1 MFSSYVLGDTFCL
14 HDLDGDVFGE
24 TFTMNEID
32 GYPRS
37 KDSEE
42 DCYNAWQYWDDNS
55 MFADWLEWRF
65 EEDGYVM
72 WDNNPQDGTF
82 VWIKDY
88 EQCVVLH
95 SDSELPTDVVATFD
109 RDSLYETEYAEGIVR
124 DGVFYAT
131 VIAREL
137 D

>member
-1 MFSSYVLGDTFCL
+1 MFSSYVLGNMFCL

-24 TFTMNEID
+24 AFTMNEID
-32 GYPRS
+32 GYQRS

-95 SDSELPTDVVATFD
+95 GDSELPTDVVATFD